1 MSAQYGVD
9 IGCDSTDAAMAW
21 AWKNWAR
28 LRWMTNPAVPIPLQ
42 LDVTIAQRDGVAGVT
57 AIAASTTFKVTNT
70 GAAPSLQLLSGVPA
84 STARVAV
91 RFKKGDDVWE
101 LTADPTLGTA
111 IALTV
116 PGGETDKFAS
126 DPVDWVLF
134 TLIDANER
142 IVGAGGALI

>member
-1 MSAQYGVD
+1 VRVTTSP
-9 IGCDSTDAAMAW
+9 
-21 AWKNWAR
+21 
-28 LRWMTNPAVPIPLQ
+28 PAVPAPLQ
-42 LDVTIAQRDGVAGVT
+42 LAVTIAERDGVVGAT
-57 AIAASTTFKVTNT
+57 AITGSTTFKVTNT
-70 GAAPSLQLLSGVPA
+70 GATPTLQVLDGVPA
-84 STARVAV
+84 STVRVAV

-101 LTADPTLGTA
+101 LTADPTVGTD

-134 TLIDANER
+134 TLIDANEH